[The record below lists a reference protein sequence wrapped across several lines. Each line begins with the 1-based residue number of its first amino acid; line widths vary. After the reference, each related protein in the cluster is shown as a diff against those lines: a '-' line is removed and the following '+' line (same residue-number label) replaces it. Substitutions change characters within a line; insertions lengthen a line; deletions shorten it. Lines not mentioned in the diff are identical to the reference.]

1 LTGGSLCSPAARMS
15 FATVDSTS
23 APSPGCRA
31 SISLRRGRASPSAT
45 DLRTEPAAASWNV
58 DLGTGGVRRACRRR
72 WWCGVGRG
80 IWAPGGG
87 ANSFSTGGV
96 LVRRGSGHRGVRR
109 SSSSASVGGS
119 GYWGR
124 SGAVDRPRGRRRRR
138 VSGAVPARRWMGAGW
153 LQKSGTAGTRE
164 GAEHG

>member
-1 LTGGSLCSPAARMS
+1 
-15 FATVDSTS
+15 
-23 APSPGCRA
+23 
-31 SISLRRGRASPSAT
+31 
-45 DLRTEPAAASWNV
+45 
-58 DLGTGGVRRACRRR
+58 
-72 WWCGVGRG
+72 
-80 IWAPGGG
+80 
-87 ANSFSTGGV
+87 
-96 LVRRGSGHRGVRR
+96 VRRGSGHRGVRR